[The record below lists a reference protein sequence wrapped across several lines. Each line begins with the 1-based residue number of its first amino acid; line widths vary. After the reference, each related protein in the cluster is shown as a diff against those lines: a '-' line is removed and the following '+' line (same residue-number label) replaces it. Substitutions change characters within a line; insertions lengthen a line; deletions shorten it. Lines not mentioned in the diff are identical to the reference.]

1 MERIV
6 WITIGKKNYPM
17 CFSIGAQK
25 KIEDK
30 YGSFKGFYEACKK
43 NETVTEAYVYG
54 LETLIQYGC
63 KRLNVLSDPTIKE
76 NGSISEEGEWLPIS
90 QEELEIMRQAEESL
104 NTALTT
110 VRQTQSAFKMNNL
123 DAAGA
128 QQEEEREDPL
138 ADDEGWA

>member
-43 NETVTEAYVYG
+43 NETVTEAYVDG

-90 QEELEIMRQAEESL
+90 REELEIMLVPGELEMVGAKIDKAATLAIQKEIKAKPTKETRKNSV
-104 NTALTT
+104 TAPEAT
-110 VRQTQSAFKMNNL
+110 
-123 DAAGA
+123 D
-128 QQEEEREDPL
+128 
-138 ADDEGWA
+138 